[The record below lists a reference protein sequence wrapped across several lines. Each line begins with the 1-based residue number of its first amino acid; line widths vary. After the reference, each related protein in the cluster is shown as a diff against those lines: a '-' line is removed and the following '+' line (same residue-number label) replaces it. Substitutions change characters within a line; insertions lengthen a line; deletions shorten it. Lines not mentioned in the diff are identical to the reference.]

1 MKIKLSDHFTLKR
14 LIQFTL
20 PSIVMM
26 MFTSIYGV
34 VDGFFISNFAGEID
48 FAAVNFIFPFIQVL
62 GSFGFLFGTGGGA
75 LVAKTLG
82 EKENKKANQIFS
94 SIVYIVIGLA
104 FVIASIGFIFMKDIA
119 IWLGSSNDML
129 ASCVT
134 YGRILMFSLPF
145 LLLQFTFQSFLVVA
159 EKPQVGLIVTLIA
172 GITNMILDALFIAV
186 FKMGVTGAALA
197 TGISQVIGGIIPLI
211 YFIINRKNSIKVGS
225 PKINLKEMF
234 KICTN
239 GSSEF
244 VTQISMSIVGMLY
257 NFQLMKYLG
266 KSGVSAYGTFMY
278 VSFMFVAMFIGYSV
292 GVAPIIGFNYG
303 AQNNKE
309 LKNVFR
315 VSMKVVIIASVIMV
329 LTAELLATPFSKIF
343 VGYNKDLLEIT
354 KNAMRISSFCFLFS
368 GLGIFISSFFT
379 ALNDGITSAIVSFLR
394 TLVFQA
400 ASILLLPLIFDVNGI
415 WLSVVIADLLA
426 AVFGVLF
433 LIIKKKKYNY

>member
-104 FVIASIGFIFMKDIA
+104 FVIASIGFIFMEDIA
-119 IWLGSSNDML
+119 IWLGSSDDML

-172 GITNMILDALFIAV
+172 GITNMILDALLIAV
-186 FKMGVTGAALA
+186 FKIGVTGAALA

-211 YFIINRKNSIKVGS
+211 YFVINRKNNIKVGS

-309 LKNVFR
+309 LKNVFK
-315 VSMKVVIIASVIMV
+315 VSMKVVVTASVIMV
-329 LTAELLATPFSKIF
+329 ITAELLATPFSKIF

-379 ALNDGITSAIVSFLR
+379 ALNDGITSAIISFLR

-400 ASILLLPLIFDVNGI
+400 ASIILLPLIFDVSGI

>member
-1 MKIKLSDHFTLKR
+1 
-14 LIQFTL
+14 
-20 PSIVMM
+20 
-26 MFTSIYGV
+26 
-34 VDGFFISNFAGEID
+34 
-48 FAAVNFIFPFIQVL
+48 VL

-82 EKENKKANQIFS
+82 EKEDKKANEIFS
-94 SIVYIVIGLA
+94 SIVYIVIILA
-104 FVIASIGFIFMKDIA
+104 FIIASIGFIFMKDIA
-119 IWLGSSNDML
+119 KWLGSSNDML

-211 YFIINRKNSIKVGS
+211 YFVINRKNNIKVGS

-234 KICTN
+234 KIFTN

-266 KSGVSAYGTFMY
+266 ESGVSAYGTFMY

-315 VSMKVVIIASVIMV
+315 VSMKVVITASVIMV
-329 LTAELLATPFSKIF
+329 ITAELLATPFSKIF

-379 ALNDGITSAIVSFLR
+379 ALNDGITSAIISFLR

-433 LIIKKKKYNY
+433 LIIKKNKYNY

>member
-62 GSFGFLFGTGGGA
+62 GSFGFLFGPGGGA

-82 EKENKKANQIFS
+82 EKENKKANEIFS
-94 SIVYIVIGLA
+94 SIVYIVIILA
-104 FVIASIGFIFMKDIA
+104 FIIASIGFIFMKDIA
-119 IWLGSSNDML
+119 IWLGASNDML

-172 GITNMILDALFIAV
+172 GITNMILDALLIAV

-211 YFIINRKNSIKVGS
+211 YFVINRKNNIKVGS

-234 KICTN
+234 KIFTN

-244 VTQISMSIVGMLY
+244 VTQISMSIAGMLY

-379 ALNDGITSAIVSFLR
+379 ALNDGITSAIISFLR

-400 ASILLLPLIFDVNGI
+400 ASILLLPLIFDVSGI